1 MEELKELFGD
11 GSLSYEQFAEKVAS
25 ADLKLAN
32 LKSGNY
38 VEKSKLERIEK
49 NANEYKAKYDELFAK
64 VGDYDKIKA
73 DFEAINTKYG
83 ELQAKQE
90 MADKMALVS
99 KANVQP
105 KFAKFVYSEVNA
117 LTDDKKDFQTALSE
131 YLKNNAQF
139 INGGKGTFV
148 DLQNGVGSQK
158 SENAIFN
165 ERLRNLRGNNTI

>member
-11 GSLSYEQFAEKVAS
+11 GSLSYEQFAEKVDGAK
-25 ADLKLAN
+25 LKLVN
-32 LKSGNY
+32 LESGNY
-38 VEKSKLERIEK
+38 VAKKKYTDAQAS
-49 NANEYKAKYDELFAK
+49 ADEYKTKYDELFAK

-73 DFEAINTKYG
+73 DFEEINTKYG

-90 MADKMALVS
+90 MADKMELVS

-165 ERLRNLRGNNTI
+165 ERIRKLRGNNTI

>member
-49 NANEYKAKYDELFAK
+49 NANEYKTKYDELFAK

-73 DFEAINTKYG
+73 DFEEMNTKYG
-83 ELQAKQE
+83 ELQAKQDL
-90 MADKMALVS
+90 ADKMELVS

-105 KFAKFVYSEVNA
+105 QFAKFVYSEVSG
-117 LTDDKKDFQTALSE
+117 LTNEETDFQTALDK
-131 YLKNNAQF
+131 YLQDNKQYLIPAKSTYANLETGGNPVKSANEKMNEF
-139 INGGKGTFV
+139 IRRKG
-148 DLQNGVGSQK
+148 
-158 SENAIFN
+158 
-165 ERLRNLRGNNTI
+165 R

>member
-1 MEELKELFGD
+1 MEELKELFGND
-11 GSLSYEQFAEKVAS
+11 SLNYEQFAEKVAS

-49 NANEYKAKYDELFAK
+49 NADEYKTKYDELFAK

-73 DFEAINTKYG
+73 DFEEMNTKYG

-90 MADKMALVS
+90 MADKMALVT

-165 ERLRNLRGNNTI
+165 ERLRSLRGNNTI